1 MTPAD
6 ILARLR
12 WSLVLA
18 FEAIVKSFAPM
29 LSFPPSRFV
38 KLLSVMD
45 CLIVLV
51 HSPLVSPFT
60 WSKVAEGLRQQ
71 KVDVLVPNLTT
82 DDDKGVPYWKQ
93 CASEVKQALSQV
105 SPERR
110 VVLVAHSGAGPLL
123 PSIRDTIA
131 QPVAACLFVDASL
144 PHPNQSTLDEL
155 AINAPELAK
164 ELYPHLLAGGSYP
177 NWSAKDL
184 SDTIPDPL
192 VLKQLL
198 AELRPQRFR
207 FFEEKMPQTV
217 ITPDTPCGYILLSDA
232 YQTQLEQAQKAGWPC
247 RIFHDGH
254 FHMLVDPPAMTSAI
268 IDLLNEM
275 GVK

>member
-1 MTPAD
+1 MPGVHA
-6 ILARLR
+6 
-12 WSLVLA
+12 
-18 FEAIVKSFAPM
+18 
-29 LSFPPSRFV
+29 SRVV

-51 HSPLVSPFT
+51 HSPLVSPFE

-71 KVDVLVPNLTT
+71 KVDVLVPDITT
-82 DDDKGVPYWKQ
+82 HDDEGIPYWKQ
-93 CASEVKQALSQV
+93 CTGAVKEVLTQV
-105 SPERR
+105 SPGRR

-123 PSIRDTIA
+123 PSIRDTIT

-144 PHPNQSTLDEL
+144 PHPNQSRLDEL
-155 AINAPELAK
+155 AINAPDLAK
-164 ELYPHLLAGGSYP
+164 ELYPRLLAGGCYP

-184 SDTIPDPL
+184 SDTIPDPV
-192 VLKQLL
+192 VLERLL
-198 AELRPQRFR
+198 AELRPQRLG
-207 FFEEKMPQTV
+207 FFEEKMPGMV
-217 ITPDTPCGYILLSDA
+217 IPPDTPCGYILLSDA

-254 FHMLVDPPAMTSAI
+254 FHMLVEPPAVTAAI
-268 IDLLNEM
+268 VDLLTEM

>member
-1 MTPAD
+1 MPGFPANQ
-6 ILARLR
+6 
-12 WSLVLA
+12 V
-18 FEAIVKSFAPM
+18 
-29 LSFPPSRFV
+29 V

-60 WSKVAEGLRQQ
+60 WSTVAERLRQQ
-71 KVDVLVPNLTT
+71 KVDVLVADLTT
-82 DDDKGVPYWKQ
+82 HDDEGVPYWKQ
-93 CASEVKQALSQV
+93 CASAVKQALTKV
-105 SPERR
+105 PPERR

-123 PSIRDTIA
+123 PSIRDTIT
-131 QPVAACLFVDASL
+131 QTVAACLFVDASL

-192 VLKQLL
+192 VLKRLL
-198 AELRPQRFR
+198 AELHPQRLR
-207 FFEEKMPQTV
+207 FFAEKMPPMV
-217 ITPDTPCGYILLSDA
+217 LPPDTPCGYILLSEA
-232 YQTQLEQAQKAGWPC
+232 YQTQLEQAQKARWPY
-247 RIFHDGH
+247 RVFHDGH
-254 FHMLVDPPAMTSAI
+254 FHMLVDPPAVTAAI